1 MQEETSFYTIEMQ
14 QEVHCFVEK
23 LEEELAKYPPVNKRT
38 PDETRQEQENG
49 GGRFMAP
56 VLSESAIKR
65 EIPSAAGAIP
75 VRFFIP
81 HRQIDGVYLHIHGG
95 GWVAGRAHYQDSI
108 LEEIVE
114 GCNAA
119 VISVDYRLAPEHPY
133 PAAQDDC
140 EAVAQWVVE
149 NASKEFGTDKIVI
162 GGESAGGHLSAATM
176 IRMRDRHGYTGF
188 AGANLVSGVFDLSM
202 TPSLR
207 LWGERNL
214 IISTLIMEWYI
225 ERYVPSEALRRDP
238 DVSPLYAAL
247 HDLGPA
253 LFTIGTLDP
262 LLDDSLFMHSR
273 WSASGNPSTLN
284 VYPGATHGF
293 EKQPT
298 QLADM
303 VRGRMCRFI
312 SERFHS

>member
-1 MQEETSFYTIEMQ
+1 MQEETPFYTIEMQ
-14 QEVHCFVEK
+14 QEVRDFVKQLEK
-23 LEEELAKYPPVNKRT
+23 ELTKYPAVNERS

-56 VLSESAIKR
+56 TLSISAIEQK
-65 EIPSAAGAIP
+65 IPSAAGDIL
-75 VRFFIP
+75 VRSFIP
-81 HRQIDGVYLHIHGG
+81 SGQIDGIYLYFHGG
-95 GWVAGRAHYQDSI
+95 GWVVGRAHYQDQI

-114 GCNAA
+114 SCNAA
-119 VISVDYRLAPEHPY
+119 VISIDYRLAPEHPY
-133 PAAQDDC
+133 PAAQNDC

-149 NASKEFGTDKIVI
+149 NALTEFGTDRIVI
-162 GGESAGGHLSAATM
+162 GGDSAGAHLAAATM

-207 LWGERNL
+207 LWGDHNL
-214 IISTLIMEWYI
+214 IISTPIMEWYI
-225 ERYVPSEALRRDP
+225 EQYVPSATLRRNP
-238 DVSPLYAAL
+238 DISPLYADL
-247 HDLGPA
+247 HNLAPV

-273 WSASGNPSTLN
+273 WSAAGNPATLN
-284 VYPGATHGF
+284 VYPGAIHGF

-303 VRGRMCRFI
+303 VRRRICRFI
-312 SERFHS
+312 GESFQP